1 MSCTLW
7 ANSILTCLYVSQN
20 KQQLFRKNQQLH
32 TFIRDCV
39 FCAVGNEVLNISYIT
54 VLRRFSWRATKLN
67 LTVSVY
73 HPVFLMQK
81 KKKTNWK
88 ERPTAG
94 TCYVMLP
101 EVLRVNKCM
110 LRLFS
115 LFLKL
120 LSLLY
125 FDFSI
130 RPRTIKQCLTYEWW

>member
-73 HPVFLMQK
+73 QPVFLMQK
-81 KKKTNWK
+81 KKNKL
-88 ERPTAG
+88 ERTADSG
-94 TCYVMLP
+94 N
-101 EVLRVNKCM
+101 VLRNVA
-110 LRLFS
+110 RS
-115 LFLKL
+115 
-120 LSLLY
+120 SA
-125 FDFSI
+125 
-130 RPRTIKQCLTYEWW
+130 R